1 MIVKSF
7 EFKKINIKKHNIYLF
22 YGENNGFKNDLID
35 NNFKVIFK
43 DSLYNY
49 EESFILKN
57 KEDFFDR
64 VLTKSFFEKEKLI
77 VISDVTE
84 KIKDVI
90 EEFIEKKI
98 IDVFFILNANK
109 LDKRSKLRTLFEKDK
124 NLICVPFYSDNFQTL
139 FYIVDNFF
147 KKSKIPISQET
158 LNLIINRANGNR
170 QNLYNELSK
179 IESFVQNK
187 KEISLENI
195 IKLTNLSENNS
206 YSELVDNCLAKNNKK
221 LLNIINENNYSSEDT
236 ILIIRTFLNK
246 AKRLLK
252 INDEIKKNNSIDSI
266 LTYFKPPIFWKDKDL
281 VKQQLKNYSRDS
293 VEKLINSINEIELQ
307 IKKNH
312 NNSINILLDF
322 IITQGKVINN

>member
-22 YGENNGFKNDLID
+22 YGENNGFKNDLIN

-49 EESFILKN
+49 EESFVLKN

-187 KEISLENI
+187 KEISLEDI

-252 INDEIKKNNSIDSI
+252 INEEIKKDNSIDNI

-322 IITQGKVINN
+322 IITQGKIINN